1 MTSESIAIR
10 KIIDEFI
17 DERLQTKLE
26 PLEKSLA
33 KASGESEAEAI
44 QTKID
49 ALKEQYRRDVWLES
63 AAKRVSQLQLVHF
76 APKFTHSSSKSSS
89 RYLQEDDRK
98 KQKGLVSTST
108 TRIPL
113 EGDIVGNAAALDVFK
128 FLSQPFGE
136 TTLLK
141 LCIKRAPHLLLAL
154 SDSVE
159 IATQWADAFAT
170 LVEEKLSIQSH
181 QYAKQLFFPL
191 DESEYHLLSPLYP
204 SSLIHTFYESINND
218 RFSDESKAA
227 RAARKKSEFSSSEVR
242 EYIDLTVQKFGT
254 TPNSRRNFSQ
264 LNSQRGGR
272 AYLLASCPPTW
283 TSKATRAPLRTASIF
298 KRWLGWQKDLREQT
312 KKLKEF
318 LVGTDYNNLNIRNAR
333 ARKVENICDEVL
345 RLASTLQELPAGW
358 TAHAECQLID
368 CEKFW
373 LDPNRCEQDTAF
385 LEARQASD
393 WQSEIASRFAKWLN
407 AQLKTDH
414 NFFGDAEYKE
424 WKTSL
429 LREFR
434 SLPLETY
441 E

>member
-17 DERLQTKLE
+17 DERLQIKLE

-44 QTKID
+44 QIKVD

-76 APKFTHSSSKSSS
+76 AAKFTHSSSKSSS
-89 RYLQEDDRK
+89 RYLQEGDREER
-98 KQKGLVSTST
+98 KGLVSTST
-108 TRIPL
+108 TCIPL
-113 EGDIVGNAAALDVFK
+113 EGDVVGNAAALDVFK
-128 FLSQPFGE
+128 FLSQPYAD
-136 TTLLK
+136 TTLLT
-141 LCIKRAPHLLLAL
+141 LCLNRDSHLLLAL

-159 IATQWADAFAT
+159 TANQWVSLFAN
-170 LVEEKLSIQSH
+170 LIEDKLPIESH
-181 QYAKQLFFPL
+181 QYAKQVFFPL
-191 DESEYHLLSPLYP
+191 DDSEYHLLSPLYP
-204 SSLIHTFYESINND
+204 TALIHTFYETINTD
-218 RFSDESKAA
+218 RFSDQSKAA
-227 RAARKKSEFSSSEVR
+227 RTARKKSEFSPSEVR
-242 EYIDLTVQKFGT
+242 EYIDLTIQQYGGT
-254 TPNSRRNFSQ
+254 KPQNISQ